1 MPRFGLTKNEDNTG
15 RVLTYA
21 KVAPAYAA
29 SIALVPNASK
39 TFALP
44 ANLTGALTLTSVL
57 TSSQLCD
64 ELVCVFKATGGTRVV
79 TFSTGFASVGT
90 LSVPSGKLASVSFV
104 FNGETFVE
112 VGRAIT
118 E

>member
-1 MPRFGLTKNEDNTG
+1 MPRFGLLPSEDNTG

-21 KVAPAYAA
+21 KIAPAYASA
-29 SIALVPNASK
+29 ITIVPSASK
-39 TFALP
+39 TFVLP
-44 ANLTGALTLTSVL
+44 ANLTGALTLTSTL

-64 ELVCVFKATGGTRVV
+64 ELVCIFKATGGTRVV

-90 LSVPSGKLASVSFV
+90 LSVPSGKLASVSFA